1 MKPLN
6 RREFLTLSGLT
17 VGGLTLGSRLL
28 NTQALA
34 QIATGAFPSLAQ
46 IPTRTLE
53 PGLLE
58 ANLIARQG
66 ATTIGGQPAKL
77 LTYGGSLLRVK
88 AGETLRINFTNKL
101 EQPTN
106 LHWHGLHASPS
117 IDDPFRM
124 VAPGESVSVD
134 YPVPKDASG
143 LNWFHPHHHGVVAE
157 QQFAGLTGAIAIES
171 DLDVAFAEAE
181 EHVILLRDYALEN
194 GLPAKHTMMDW
205 MNGKEGVLQGVNAAI
220 KPTLKPQ
227 KSLVR
232 LRIVN
237 AANARYFRLKLENHP
252 LYLIGTDGGFLERP
266 VELTE
271 LLIAP
276 GERADVIVRLERA
289 GTYRLQNLP
298 YERGKMKMGGMMGGM
313 NMGDSGNSS
322 TGDSGM
328 GGMNMGDS
336 SNSGT
341 GNSGMGNSGMGGMN
355 HSGTSDTGGMDHSG
369 MAGMSTGGDSQ
380 PVTLMVL
387 NVPKLSK
394 PSELP
399 SRLATIPV
407 LETGPSA
414 VTRTITLTEKMMQ
427 MKFFL
432 NGKSFDGNRVDIS
445 GKLGTLEVW
454 ELVNKSDMDHPF
466 HLHSFPFQVISRNGR
481 PEPYRAWRDV
491 VNLKKDDRLRIAVP
505 LSDFTGKT
513 VYHCHVL
520 EHEDRGMMGVL
531 EVTA

>member
-6 RREFLTLSGLT
+6 RREFLALSGLT
-17 VGGLTLGSRLL
+17 VGGLTLGGRLL

-34 QIATGAFPSLAQ
+34 QTATAAFPSLAQ
-46 IPTRTLE
+46 IPTRILE

-77 LTYGGSLLRVK
+77 LTYGGSLLRIK
-88 AGETLRINFTNKL
+88 AGETLRINLTNKL

-124 VAPGESVSVD
+124 VAPGEGVSVD
-134 YPVPKDASG
+134 YPIPKDASG

-157 QQFAGLTGAIAIES
+157 QQFAGLAGAIAIES
-171 DLDVAFAEAE
+171 ELDAAFAEAE
-181 EHVILLRDYALEN
+181 EHVILLRDYALEK

-205 MNGKEGVLQGVNAAI
+205 MNGKEGNLQGVNASV

-237 AANARYFRLKLENHP
+237 AANARYFRLKLEDHP

-271 LLIAP
+271 LLLAP

-313 NMGDSGNSS
+313 M
-322 TGDSGM
+322 GDSGM
-328 GGMNMGDS
+328 GGMSMGDPN
-336 SNSGT
+336 NSGT
-341 GNSGMGNSGMGGMN
+341 GNSGMGGMD
-355 HSGTSDTGGMDHSG
+355 HSGTSGTGSMDHSG
-369 MAGMSTGGDSQ
+369 MAGMNMGGDSQ

-387 NVPKLSK
+387 NVAKLPR

-407 LETGPSA
+407 LEAGS

-432 NGKSFDGNRVDIS
+432 NGKSFDERRVDIS
-445 GKLGTLEVW
+445 GKLGALEVW
-454 ELVNKSDMDHPF
+454 ELLNKSDMDHPF

-481 PEPYRAWRDV
+481 PEAYRAWKDV
-491 VNLKKDDRLRIAVP
+491 VNLKKDDRVRIAVP